1 MSNMMYIFGKKIE
14 RGKKDMLV
22 AEKFDRME
30 FEKSTEEKLCVWKV
44 LYIIRIT
51 HFATDTQHV
60 LTVHLR
66 DFFAQV

>member
-30 FEKSTEEKLCVWKV
+30 FEKSTEEKLCV
-44 LYIIRIT
+44 
-51 HFATDTQHV
+51 
-60 LTVHLR
+60 
-66 DFFAQV
+66 